1 VGFFFFFVSPKRVM
15 SGVGVIAGVQNDAS
29 CAFKPLQVSYIYIIF
44 FIGEYTIIIPS
55 FTKSKC
61 KNEASLLVLLGFVG
75 LHS

>member
-1 VGFFFFFVSPKRVM
+1 MTPAVLFSLSKSP
-15 SGVGVIAGVQNDAS
+15 IYI
-29 CAFKPLQVSYIYIIF
+29 YIYIIF